1 MNRPVQYL
9 LDLTLVL
16 TQKEIQIRYKN
27 NILGYLWSVLQPLSF
42 ALVYYIAFKIVMRI
56 KMENY
61 TLFLLTGLFP
71 WQWFA
76 NSISEASNTFISNAS
91 IIKKINFSRHVLV
104 AASILNDA
112 LHFTLTIPVIILLC
126 FMYDVSISL
135 SWLYGIPILMVLQTT
150 LTYGLSLFISTVN
163 LFFRDLERLVTILV
177 TFLFFLTPIV
187 YNYEM
192 VPEKFRH
199 LLALNP
205 IAFLMTS
212 WRSLFLSGQ
221 MDWNAILVT
230 LVWSVIL
237 YGLGQIIY
245 KKLVWRFAEVL

>member
-16 TQKEIQIRYKN
+16 TRKEIQIRYKN

-56 KMENY
+56 KMDNY

-76 NSISEASNTFISNAS
+76 NSMSEASNTFVSNAS

-112 LHFTLTIPVIILLC
+112 LHFALTIPVIILLC
-126 FMYDVSISL
+126 FVYDVTISL
-135 SWLYGIPILMVLQTT
+135 SWLYGIPILLILQTAM
-150 LTYGLSLFISTVN
+150 TYGLCLFIASVN
-163 LFFRDLERLVTILV
+163 LFFRDLQRLVTILV
-177 TFLFFLTPIV
+177 TFLFFLTPII
-187 YNYEM
+187 YDYEM
-192 VPEKFRH
+192 VPVNYRY
-199 LLALNP
+199 LVALNP
-205 IAFLMTS
+205 VAPLMTS
-212 WRSLFLSGQ
+212 WRSLFLTGQ
-221 MDWNAILVT
+221 LDPQALILT
-230 LVWSVIL
+230 LVYSVAIFFL
-237 YGLGQIIY
+237 GRFIYGR
-245 KKLVWRFAEVL
+245 LVDKFAEVI

>member
-1 MNRPVQYL
+1 MNRSVQYL

-16 TQKEIQIRYKN
+16 TRKEIQIRYKN
-27 NILGYLWSVLQPLSF
+27 NVLGYLWSVLQPLSF

-56 KMENY
+56 KMDNY

-91 IIKKINFSRHVLV
+91 IIKKINFPRYLLI
-104 AASILNDA
+104 AAVIIKDA
-112 LHFTLTIPVIILLC
+112 IHFAFCIPVIMLFC
-126 FMYDVSISL
+126 FIYESPIPL
-135 SWLYGIPILMVLQTT
+135 TWLYGIPILMVLQTT

-192 VPEKFRH
+192 VPEKYRQ

-205 IAFLMTS
+205 VAFLMTS
-212 WRSLFLSGQ
+212 WRGLFLSGQ
-221 MDWNAILVT
+221 MDWKAILVT

-245 KKLVWRFAEVL
+245 KKLVWRFAEVI